1 MTVESALYPS
11 QFNTAWPQASD
22 MVSEGDNHIR
32 LTKTVIKTTFPNVAG
47 AVSAT
52 DVQLSYVTGVT
63 SAIQAQIDNKG
74 AIAGQTWTGTHAF
87 PSTTTIGGLTPT
99 IRGYLET
106 VTSDAQAQIDA
117 RALKAGNTYSGTHN
131 FTGATI
137 NVPTLSPGATGN
149 GAASV
154 DFANALAFS
163 AALPVQA
170 GNAGK
175 FVTTDGTNASWSDTL
190 AGSLNF
196 SGTGRRIT
204 ADFSNATVANQL
216 AFQTSTAN
224 NNTRVGILPNG
235 TGNVARVAVCNNSD
249 PTNSSEVSLAA
260 TSTDTRIESS
270 LRGSG
275 SYLPFT
281 TYVGGFK
288 NTEQPIAGGL
298 LVTSAAGLGYG
309 TGAGGTVTQATS
321 KSTAVT
327 LDKPCGLITMNN
339 AALAAG
345 GTALFTFSNSLIG
358 AGDVLFL
365 QLDSTGIASTAD
377 YNVWSSGGAGAAVVA
392 LKNISAGSL
401 SEAVRLRFVVIK
413 GSQS

>member
-1 MTVESALYPS
+1 MTVESALYP
-11 QFNTAWPQASD
+11 QQLNTAWPQASD

-74 AIAGQTWTGTHAF
+74 AIAGQTWTGTHVF

-175 FVTTDGTNASWSDTL
+175 FVTTDGTNASWSDTI
-190 AGSLNF
+190 AGNLNF

-204 ADFSNATVANQL
+204 ADFSNATLANRL
-216 AFQTSTAN
+216 SFQTSTAN
-224 NNTRVGILPNG
+224 GTTAVQAIPNG
-235 TGNVARVAVCNNSD
+235 TGAVARFTASNASD
-249 PTNSSEVSLAA
+249 PDNAGEFSIVANA
-260 TSTDTRIESS
+260 TEARLESTR
-270 LRGSG
+270 RGTG
-275 SYLPFT
+275 AYLPMT

-288 NTEQPIAGGL
+288 NTEQPVAGGF
-298 LVTSAAGLGYG
+298 LVAAPAGMGYG
-309 TGAGGTVTQATS
+309 TGAGGAETQLTS

-413 GSQS
+413 GAQS

>member
-1 MTVESALYPS
+1 MTVETAQYPT
-11 QFNTAWPQASD
+11 QLNTALPASSD
-22 MVSEGDNHIR
+22 FVSEGDDHLR
-32 LTKTVIKTTFPNVAG
+32 LVKTVVKTTFPNLGG
-47 AVSAT
+47 AWNAT
-52 DVQLSYVTGVT
+52 QTEANYLVGVT
-63 SAIQAQIDNKG
+63 SAIQTQLNA
-74 AIAGQTWTGTHAF
+74 
-87 PSTTTIGGLTPT
+87 
-99 IRGYLET
+99 
-106 VTSDAQAQIDA
+106 
-117 RALKAGNTYSGTHN
+117 KAAKSGDTYTGTHN

-137 NVPTLSPGATGN
+137 TVPTLAQTDN
-149 GAASV
+149 GDNAASTAYV
-154 DFANALAFS
+154 TTKAFNS
-163 AALPVQA
+163 ALPAQA

-190 AGSLNF
+190 AGNLSF
-196 SGTGRRIT
+196 SGSARRIT
-204 ADFSNATVANQL
+204 GDFTNATIANQL
-216 AFQTSTAN
+216 AFQTSTPN
-224 NNTRVGILPNG
+224 TSTRVGILPNG
-235 TGNVARVAVCNNSD
+235 TGNVARVAVVNNSD

-321 KSTAVT
+321 KSTSVT
-327 LDKPCGLITMNN
+327 LNNPCGLITMNN

-345 GTALFTFSNSLIG
+345 GTVLFTFSNSLIG

-377 YNVWSSGGAGAAVVA
+377 YNVWSSGGGGAAVVA

-413 GSQS
+413 GAQS

>member
-1 MTVESALYPS
+1 MAVDTALYPS
-11 QFNTAWPQASD
+11 ALNTTLPTASD
-22 MVSEGDNHIR
+22 FVSEGDDNLRQI
-32 LTKTVIKTTFPNVAG
+32 KTCLKTTFPNFGG
-47 AVSAT
+47 AFNAT
-52 DVQLSYVTGVT
+52 QTEANYLVGVT
-63 SAIQAQIDNKG
+63 SAIQTQLNAKAPTAGPTFTGTVVLPATTSIGTVSDAEIAHLDGVTSAIQTQINAKG
-74 AIAGQTWTGTHAF
+74 AITGQAWTGAHDYTGGTLRAATLAAGT
-87 PSTTTIGGLTPT
+87 STT
-99 IRGYLET
+99 E
-106 VTSDAQAQIDA
+106 V
-117 RALKAGNTYSGTHN
+117 
-131 FTGATI
+131 ATTAH
-137 NVPTLSPGATGN
+137 V
-149 GAASV
+149 ASV
-154 DFANALAFS
+154 AFS
-163 AALPVQA
+163 AVLPGQS

-175 FVTTDGTNASWSDTL
+175 FVTTDGTDASWSDTL
-190 AGSLNF
+190 AGNLSF
-196 SGTGRRIT
+196 SGSARRIT
-204 ADFSNATVANQL
+204 GDFSNATIANQL
-216 AFQTSTAN
+216 AFQTTTAN

-235 TGNVARVAVCNNSD
+235 TGNIARVAVVNNSD

-309 TGAGGTVTQATS
+309 AGAGGTVTQATS
-321 KSTAVT
+321 KSTSVT
-327 LDKPCGLITMNN
+327 LNKPCGLITMNN

-358 AGDVLFL
+358 EGDVLFL

-401 SEAVRLRFVVIK
+401 SEAVRLRFVLVK